1 MLSRQFTSM
10 RTTTM
15 IENRVA
21 PRHKV
26 LKRGSIA
33 FGGGGIDCTVRSLSA
48 SGASLEVVSPI
59 GLPDHFTLVIEADHL
74 VRRCH
79 PVWISQKRI
88 GVVFD

>member
-1 MLSRQFTSM
+1 M
-10 RTTTM
+10 RTTAM

-48 SGASLEVVSPI
+48 SGASLEVASPI
-59 GLPDHFTLVIEADHL
+59 GLPDHFTLVIEADQL
-74 VRRCH
+74 VRPCH
-79 PVWISQKRI
+79 PVWITPKRI